1 MEELR
6 YAKYTV
12 KREVSE
18 CIKKVNNEFVLND
31 RDQMVLIFDKGTL
44 KVLINNDLKMTP
56 DNISIQTESYG
67 TVSMIN
73 DKPKKIISRLILNVE
88 EENE

>member
-1 MEELR
+1 M
-6 YAKYTV
+6 Y
-12 KREVSE
+12 
-18 CIKKVNNEFVLND
+18 KKVNNEFVLND

-73 DKPKKIISRLILNVE
+73 DRPKKIISRLILNVE
-88 EENE
+88 EEDE

>member
-1 MEELR
+1 M
-6 YAKYTV
+6 Y
-12 KREVSE
+12 
-18 CIKKVNNEFVLND
+18 KKVNNEFVLND

-73 DKPKKIISRLILNVE
+73 DRPKKIISRLILNVE

>member
-1 MEELR
+1 M
-6 YAKYTV
+6 Y
-12 KREVSE
+12 
-18 CIKKVNNEFVLND
+18 KKVNNEFVLND
-31 RDQMVLIFDKGTL
+31 RDQMVLIFDKGAL

-73 DKPKKIISRLILNVE
+73 DRPKKIISRLILNVE
-88 EENE
+88 EEDE

>member
-1 MEELR
+1 M
-6 YAKYTV
+6 Y
-12 KREVSE
+12 
-18 CIKKVNNEFVLND
+18 KKVNNEFVLND

-56 DNISIQTESYG
+56 DNISVQTESYG

-73 DKPKKIISRLILNVE
+73 DRPKKIISRLILNVE
-88 EENE
+88 EEDE

>member
-1 MEELR
+1 M
-6 YAKYTV
+6 Y
-12 KREVSE
+12 
-18 CIKKVNNEFVLND
+18 KKVNNEFVLND

-88 EENE
+88 EENEWK

>member
-1 MEELR
+1 M
-6 YAKYTV
+6 Y
-12 KREVSE
+12 
-18 CIKKVNNEFVLND
+18 KKVNNEFVLND
-31 RDQMVLIFDKGTL
+31 RDQMILIFDKGTL

-73 DKPKKIISRLILNVE
+73 DRPKKIISRLILNVE
-88 EENE
+88 EEDEWK

>member
-1 MEELR
+1 M
-6 YAKYTV
+6 Y
-12 KREVSE
+12 
-18 CIKKVNNEFVLND
+18 KKVNNEFVLND

>member
-1 MEELR
+1 M
-6 YAKYTV
+6 Y
-12 KREVSE
+12 
-18 CIKKVNNEFVLND
+18 KKVNNEFVLND
-31 RDQMVLIFDKGTL
+31 HDQMILIFDKGTL

>member
-1 MEELR
+1 M
-6 YAKYTV
+6 Y
-12 KREVSE
+12 
-18 CIKKVNNEFVLND
+18 KKVNNEFVLND
-31 RDQMVLIFDKGTL
+31 RDQMILIFDKGTL

-73 DKPKKIISRLILNVE
+73 DRPKKIISRLILNVE
-88 EENE
+88 EEDE

>member
-1 MEELR
+1 M
-6 YAKYTV
+6 Y
-12 KREVSE
+12 
-18 CIKKVNNEFVLND
+18 KKVNNEFVLND
-31 RDQMVLIFDKGTL
+31 RDQMILIFDKGTL

-73 DKPKKIISRLILNVE
+73 DRPKKIISRLILNVE

>member
-1 MEELR
+1 M
-6 YAKYTV
+6 Y
-12 KREVSE
+12 
-18 CIKKVNNEFVLND
+18 KKVNNEFVLND
-31 RDQMVLIFDKGTL
+31 HDQMILIFDKGTL
-44 KVLINNDLKMTP
+44 KVLINNDLKITP

-88 EENE
+88 VENE

>member
-1 MEELR
+1 M
-6 YAKYTV
+6 Y
-12 KREVSE
+12 
-18 CIKKVNNEFVLND
+18 KKVNNEFVLND
-31 RDQMVLIFDKGTL
+31 HDQMILIFDKGTL
-44 KVLINNDLKMTP
+44 KVLINNDLKITP

-73 DKPKKIISRLILNVE
+73 NKPKKIISRLILNVE